1 MATTLRPRPCV
12 ELDIHDD
19 HSHKD
24 IPCDTTTSALGELP
38 LNNIQNVRRRTSIE
52 SLARRLDNLHINN
65 SDKENISR
73 PVVEAVPRVPS
84 AAANTKDTPCDK
96 SLAEDFE
103 SSNPLALA
111 SQQLPSTKE
120 QLSRHQ
126 EGRRPR
132 GDSHDDAE
140 LRQGEKTLYFGCNLV
155 NRGPQSGA
163 AAEGGKSTNVYTLL
177 ATRIKAEEE
186 FIIAPATVFD
196 TMEIAAADQLRLGD
210 ASMAG
215 RHYERLDVPKSPGL
229 VVEVNE
235 VAPDL
240 DGDRSRPL
248 SRIEDSVEAL
258 DKLEEEIE
266 ALTRVTRLEPML
278 SPEAAAPK
286 FKAASA
292 QSTPLKRATSVRAP
306 ASARSKTVE
315 RSSSVRKPTSSGD
328 SEDATA
334 SSARKV
340 ARPTSLL
347 PPKPLAK
354 SSRPP
359 TVSTFELPGE
369 AVARRLKEQREQ
381 RMSQQISPE
390 QAAALAAAYSPSKP
404 HFKSAKPPTQP
415 TFELPGE
422 AISRKKREA
431 HEAKL
436 RAQEEEMRKRREFK
450 ARPIR
455 GSLAPN
461 SLPRETLASLARQ
474 KTRGTESSAD
484 SGSTTVTPVAKK
496 RQSTLFAASSSS
508 TSATTR
514 PSKPNQSTTTTTTT
528 PTPSSTTATLPTRG
542 RNPDPHHPTGTPPPA
557 TTLSRA
563 ASTST
568 ASVHSRSSK
577 LSAGEVAAQLKQ
589 RGKEVFARD
598 NSYAAERER
607 EKKEREKAAREARE
621 RAAERSREL
630 SRLWAEKQRVKRE
643 VEERRRRR
651 EEGEGVGVEGRG

>member
-24 IPCDTTTSALGELP
+24 TPCDTTTSALGELP

-65 SDKENISR
+65 SDKENVSR
-73 PVVEAVPRVPS
+73 PVVEAAPRVSS
-84 AAANTKDTPCDK
+84 AAPNTKDTPCDK
-96 SLAEDFE
+96 SH
-103 SSNPLALA
+103 
-111 SQQLPSTKE
+111 T
-120 QLSRHQ
+120 

-140 LRQGEKTLYFGCNLV
+140 LRRGEKTLYFGCNLV
-155 NRGPQSGA
+155 NRGSQCGA
-163 AAEGGKSTNVYTLL
+163 APEGGKSTNVYTLL

-186 FIIAPATVFD
+186 FIVAGAPVFD
-196 TMEIAAADQLRLGD
+196 TMEVAAADQLRLGD
-210 ASMAG
+210 ASMTG
-215 RHYERLDVPKSPGL
+215 RHYEHLDVPKSPGL
-229 VVEVNE
+229 IVEVNE
-235 VAPDL
+235 IGADL

-258 DKLEEEIE
+258 DQLEDEIE
-266 ALTRVTRLEPML
+266 ALTQVARLERML
-278 SPEAAAPK
+278 SPEGATPQ

-315 RSSSVRKPTSSGD
+315 RSASVRKPTSTGD
-328 SEDATA
+328 GEQATA

-354 SSRPP
+354 SSRAP
-359 TVSTFELPGE
+359 TTSTFELPGE
-369 AVARRLKEQREQ
+369 AAVARRLKEQREQ

-404 HFKSAKPPTQP
+404 HFKSAKPPTQS

-431 HEAKL
+431 REAKL
-436 RAQEEEMRKRREFK
+436 RAQEEEERKRREFK

-455 GSLAPN
+455 GSLVPN
-461 SLPRETLASLARQ
+461 SVPRETLASLARL
-474 KTRGTESSAD
+474 KTRGTDSSAD
-484 SGSTTVTPVAKK
+484 SGTTTVTPVAKK
-496 RQSTLFAASSSS
+496 RQSTLFASSS
-508 TSATTR
+508 TSANTR
-514 PSKPNQSTTTTTTT
+514 PSKTNTTTTTTT
-528 PTPSSTTATLPTRG
+528 PTSATTSATLPTRG
-542 RNPDPHHPTGTPPPA
+542 RNPEPHLSTGTTS
-557 TTLSRA
+557 TTTSLTRA

-577 LSAGEVAAQLKQ
+577 VSAGEAAQQKL

-598 NSYAAERER
+598 NSYAADRER
-607 EKKEREKAAREARE
+607 EKKERERAAREARE
-621 RAAERSREL
+621 QAAERSREL

-643 VEERRRRR
+643 GEERRRRMVR
-651 EEGEGVGVEGRG
+651 EEGGVEEVGVGAVGVEGVAGRG